1 LLPLNFQDILFQSSI
16 ERFFNLFD
24 WKFARTVPNT
34 LVAIFF
40 GVNGCGLPLS
50 PFKLRKL
57 FSTTT
62 RKREDIA
69 NRKKFVP
76 LKTNGTQV
84 TQQASKVAYILG
96 ITR

>member
-84 TQQASKVAYILG
+84 TQQASKVAYS
-96 ITR
+96 RYH